1 MHLFLGSPALKA
13 NLALAM
19 ELVSILRIAPP
30 GKLEFYL
37 IIDPTEN

>member
-19 ELVSILRIAPP
+19 ELVSMLRISN
-30 GKLEFYL
+30 K
-37 IIDPTEN
+37 